1 MTIATGTLDL
11 GPILMLG
18 RRGYRHR
25 GRAPVGL
32 PSDQPRDPEP
42 CIWATRPQ
50 ASSFLQF
57 LVPRPERRLGSAST
71 DPQGKSKMMLGM
83 WTALLSES
91 ATISS
96 EQLASEIAAI
106 EEIESAL
113 DGRSGDLTGRR

>member
-1 MTIATGTLDL
+1 
-11 GPILMLG
+11 
-18 RRGYRHR
+18 
-25 GRAPVGL
+25 
-32 PSDQPRDPEP
+32 
-42 CIWATRPQ
+42 
-50 ASSFLQF
+50 
-57 LVPRPERRLGSAST
+57 
-71 DPQGKSKMMLGM
+71 MMLGM